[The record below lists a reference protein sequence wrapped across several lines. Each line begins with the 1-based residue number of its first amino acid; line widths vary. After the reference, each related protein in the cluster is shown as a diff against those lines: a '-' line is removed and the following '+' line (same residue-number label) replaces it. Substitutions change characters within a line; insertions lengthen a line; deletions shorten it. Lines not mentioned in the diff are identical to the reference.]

1 VALKLVI
8 DITKLGIKYNY
19 LIGICF
25 IYFNR
30 MALEEDIDSMKVKAS
45 QDAATIHEMRVALE
59 QEKEGKTLY
68 FFDLDVTLYQLFS
81 SFYSKIGT

>member
-1 VALKLVI
+1 MSYVYWCSSVSVVSSNPVEREHKFVDSNI
-8 DITKLGIKYNY
+8 
-19 LIGICF
+19 LILNFQRHTYMCF

-59 QEKEGKTLY
+59 QEKEGKTWY
-68 FFDLDVTLYQLFS
+68 
-81 SFYSKIGT
+81 